1 VRRIPDGFRLP
12 NPPLLPRC
20 HSRRSAERTA
30 ETRSG
35 EAGYALIELMVVA
48 SLLIIV
54 LSAILALG
62 ETTQRIAPKEKERA
76 HVIREAQVGLHR
88 MTRELRHA
96 YEAPTVTGSTMLAN
110 VRGVGGSTATVR
122 YDCDEAHP
130 TDPAYTR
137 CVRQVFTGGAWSA
150 ADPVIDRVLNGTA
163 VFAFTSP
170 DYVSATVEVAARGDL
185 DDGYDYRVVLAD
197 GFYMRNL
204 DG

>member
-1 VRRIPDGFRLP
+1 
-12 NPPLLPRC
+12 
-20 HSRRSAERTA
+20 
-30 ETRSG
+30 
-35 EAGYALIELMVVA
+35 MVVA
-48 SLLIIV
+48 SLLVIV

-62 ETTQRIAPKEKERA
+62 ETTQRIAPKETERA

-96 YEAPTVTGSTMLAN
+96 YQTPTVSAPTVSGSTMEAS
-110 VRGVGGSTATVR
+110 VRGLNGATRTVR

-130 TDPAYTR
+130 DPAYTR
-137 CVRQVFTGGAWSA
+137 CVRQVFSSGAWSA
-150 ADPVIDRVLNGTA
+150 GEVVIDRVLNGTA
-163 VFAFTSP
+163 VFVVTPP

-185 DDGYDYRVVLAD
+185 KDGYDHRVVLAD